1 MEMEELKFLESRD
14 KNPTYVCVFHAS
26 QYRAWNAEDAPKYL
40 LRRWISKLNSVL
52 CLHTGIQGI

>member
-1 MEMEELKFLESRD
+1 MEMKELKFLGSRD
-14 KNPTYVCVFHAS
+14 KNSTHVCVFHGS

-40 LRRWISKLNSVL
+40 LGRWISKLNFVL